1 MDCRPFLKSFCLK
14 PQKQNDPHMEWG
26 CLICDLLSSTISCIH
41 WPIGSMYGIFTYI
54 WLVFMI
60 NADKYNIRIL
70 LWGRIFDFT
79 VIRGIFYCKTLSIK
93 SITTMVMAIFKKMPP
108 KMTTKTLGNSEKKTT
123 PRKINPHDQR
133 FPSACLTSP
142 FLTFLSP
149 QLPDPLRPI
158 PSSGQGLM
166 QHLEVTLL
174 KHLARNWE
182 SMCPKRIIWWW
193 IFDQSNWC

>member
-1 MDCRPFLKSFCLK
+1 MDCRPFVKSFCLK
-14 PQKQNDPHMEWG
+14 PQKQNDPHMELG

-41 WPIGSMYGIFTYI
+41 WPIGSMHGIFTHI
-54 WLVFMI
+54 WLVVMI
-60 NADKYNIRIL
+60 NVDTYNIRIL

-93 SITTMVMAIFKKMPP
+93 SITTMVMAIFKKTCHP
-108 KMTTKTLGNSEKKTT
+108 KWQQKPWGILKKNNSQ
-123 PRKINPHDQR
+123 KINPHDQR
-133 FPSACLTSP
+133 FPSVCLTSP

-149 QLPDPLRPI
+149 QLTDPLRPI

-174 KHLARNWE
+174 KHLARNRE
-182 SMCPKRIIWWW
+182 SMCPKRIGWWW